1 MKHRTL
7 GIIFITATIAAH
19 AQQPQQAQP
28 DDAQTQEGVAPNQ
41 QQIPSAQQN
50 GAQPAQQQPGPFDRR
65 VNPPVN
71 WNHNHEVYPNT
82 VQQIDNGDP
91 TIGKRNCDSAPRAS
105 AVESATHAVNPND
118 TNYGGIL
125 SEWHRQL
132 VHDLL
137 LSLEFW
143 GLMCALGVIVALL
156 LYLHWLLRQRD
167 QRLRVTVDI
176 VLQLTNSRNFARYH
190 NLRVI
195 KIHNDLVERLNVQY
209 ERELRENGDAP
220 REIDSATLPALSFLA
235 PSGQTA
241 DLAPEQQTEASGSEH
256 SQEVSSIPSVAA
268 ANEFGIEGNS
278 QFRPAGFK
286 KKSPVVDNGG
296 APTAQSDVDIAL
308 ARANAA
314 AAGEQPVAGTDAKGD
329 ESLEVKNRRLEAQV
343 QALQQHKVALRN
355 QINQLR
361 QASAVGGSDN
371 SGEPQ

>member
-7 GIIFITATIAAH
+7 GIIFIAATIAAH
-19 AQQPQQAQP
+19 AQQPQP
-28 DDAQTQEGVAPNQ
+28 DDAQAQQYAAPNQ
-41 QQIPSAQQN
+41 QQIPGAQQD
-50 GAQPAQQQPGPFDRR
+50 GAEPSQQQPGPFDRR
-65 VNPPVN
+65 TNAPVD

-82 VQQIDNGDP
+82 VQQPDNGDP
-91 TIGKRNCDSAPRAS
+91 TIGKRNCDSAPRPS
-105 AVESATHAVNPND
+105 AVESATHAVNPSD
-118 TNYGGIL
+118 TNYGGLL
-125 SEWHRQL
+125 SQWHQQL

-137 LSLEFW
+137 MSVEFW
-143 GLMCALGVIVALL
+143 GLVCSLVTILFLL
-156 LYLHWLLRQRD
+156 LYVLWLQRQRD
-167 QRLRVTVDI
+167 QRLQVTVDL

-195 KIHNDLVERLNVQY
+195 KIHNDLVERLNDQH
-209 ERELRENGDAP
+209 ERELREDGGAP
-220 REIDSATLPALSFLA
+220 REIDSATLPASSSLA
-235 PSGQTA
+235 PSGQDIDSTPQQQ
-241 DLAPEQQTEASGSEH
+241 PETSGSEQ

-268 ANEFGIEGNS
+268 ASEFGIEGNS

-314 AAGEQPVAGTDAKGD
+314 AVGEQPAAGTDAKGE

-343 QALQQHKVALRN
+343 QALQQRTTSLRN
-355 QINQLR
+355 QLNQQR